1 MIIQCKHQ
9 WGDWTIVD
17 LPWSRKKT
25 NQQTDRNWTMEKQM
39 NTPKWYDKKN
49 TFRYLSD
56 IFQIILAI
64 LKMYLMYHHF
74 QNWVPSFETWPIK
87 KMTWD
92 PCSLFLTEWSWSATF
107 GQTLS
112 AFGGGLPFSD
122 KPIQKRI
129 EPDPKVCTPW
139 IIWVSFSALTSP
151 QFWKLAFFVLKQMRG
166 F

>member
-1 MIIQCKHQ
+1 MQTSTGRLDNCGSPMIPEK
-9 WGDWTIVD
+9 DK
-17 LPWSRKKT
+17 PT
-25 NQQTDRNWTMEKQM
+25 NW
-39 NTPKWYDKKN
+39 PKLDNGKADEYTKMIRQKN

-112 AFGGGLPFSD
+112 AFGGVLPFSD

>member
-1 MIIQCKHQ
+1 MQTSTGRLDNCGSPMIPEKDKPTNWPKLDNGKADEYTKMIRQ
-9 WGDWTIVD
+9 
-17 LPWSRKKT
+17 KK
-25 NQQTDRNWTMEKQM
+25 
-39 NTPKWYDKKN
+39 

-112 AFGGGLPFSD
+112 AFGGVLPFSD

>member
-9 WGDWTIVD
+9 RGDWTIVD

-39 NTPKWYDKKN
+39 NTPKWYDKKI
-49 TFRYLSD
+49 LSD

-112 AFGGGLPFSD
+112 ASD